1 MKAEEALYR
10 PPLQDIAFVIE
21 QWLEAPTD
29 WQKMPAFEGLDAEAA
44 RMVVEAAGDFC
55 ADVLAPLNASG
66 DLQGCRFED
75 GRVRTP
81 DGFPEAYRQYAEG
94 GWTALACDPGHGGQG
109 LPMLLDAAL
118 NEMTVA
124 TNHGWTMYVGILH
137 GACSCLQAHAP
148 AWMREAW
155 LPHLISGRWLAT
167 MCLTEPQAGSDLGLL
182 LSRAEPAGD
191 GSYRIQGSK
200 IFVSGGEQDLSENIL
215 HLVLARLPDAPSGSR
230 GISLFAVPK
239 LLPSEGDSLIPNRVF
254 CDGIEKKMGIKG
266 SATCTMRFDEAQ
278 GWLIGEPHRGLAA
291 MFIMMNAARVHVGLQ
306 GLGHAEMSRQLA
318 SDYARERRQM
328 RAVQHQLSAAGERG
342 ADPIIWHPP
351 ISRIVMELGVWTE
364 GMRALAYWA
373 AHLLDLADHSPDPV
387 QQGQGRVLAALLTPI
402 IKSFLTERGFVLASD
417 ALQVFGGYGY
427 VHEYRIEQVLRDSRV
442 AMIYEGTNQIQALD
456 LLQRKVLG
464 KDGDG
469 LEQLLSV
476 FREEVRLAVAH
487 EACSGHARTLQDWCD
502 KLSALTSML
511 EENSVTD
518 PILPARA
525 AEDYLRLLGLICLA
539 FAWCRAA
546 RVATSAFEHKRESAC
561 YFFEHSLLEARYR
574 LARVEAACHAW
585 TLPEPAMHA
594 P

>member
-200 IFVSGGEQDLSENIL
+200 IFVSGTQ
-215 HLVLARLPDAPSGSR
+215 
-230 GISLFAVPK
+230 
-239 LLPSEGDSLIPNRVF
+239 
-254 CDGIEKKMGIKG
+254 
-266 SATCTMRFDEAQ
+266 
-278 GWLIGEPHRGLAA
+278 
-291 MFIMMNAARVHVGLQ
+291 
-306 GLGHAEMSRQLA
+306 
-318 SDYARERRQM
+318 
-328 RAVQHQLSAAGERG
+328 
-342 ADPIIWHPP
+342 
-351 ISRIVMELGVWTE
+351 
-364 GMRALAYWA
+364 
-373 AHLLDLADHSPDPV
+373 
-387 QQGQGRVLAALLTPI
+387 
-402 IKSFLTERGFVLASD
+402 
-417 ALQVFGGYGY
+417 
-427 VHEYRIEQVLRDSRV
+427 
-442 AMIYEGTNQIQALD
+442 
-456 LLQRKVLG
+456 
-464 KDGDG
+464 
-469 LEQLLSV
+469 
-476 FREEVRLAVAH
+476 
-487 EACSGHARTLQDWCD
+487 
-502 KLSALTSML
+502 
-511 EENSVTD
+511 
-518 PILPARA
+518 
-525 AEDYLRLLGLICLA
+525 
-539 FAWCRAA
+539 
-546 RVATSAFEHKRESAC
+546 
-561 YFFEHSLLEARYR
+561 
-574 LARVEAACHAW
+574 
-585 TLPEPAMHA
+585 
-594 P
+594 